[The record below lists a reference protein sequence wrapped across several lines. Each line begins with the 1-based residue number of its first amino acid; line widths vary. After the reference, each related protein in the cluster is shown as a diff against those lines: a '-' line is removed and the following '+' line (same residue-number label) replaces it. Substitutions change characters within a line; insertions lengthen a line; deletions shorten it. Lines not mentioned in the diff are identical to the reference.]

1 MNSVN
6 LMGHRYKVV
15 NIFLLQNHFLQPF
28 FVEFPFLFLSVIL
41 GQILWLS
48 CQPQLLNISLS
59 SV

>member
-41 GQILWLS
+41 GQIL
-48 CQPQLLNISLS
+48 
-59 SV
+59 